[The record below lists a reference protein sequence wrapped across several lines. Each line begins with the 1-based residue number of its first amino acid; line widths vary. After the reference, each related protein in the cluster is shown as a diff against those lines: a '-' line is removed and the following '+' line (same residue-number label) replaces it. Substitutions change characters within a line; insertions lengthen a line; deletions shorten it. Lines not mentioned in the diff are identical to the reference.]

1 MTQVYKN
8 DIVRAIPRSQLQEY
22 LAAGWSQ
29 SAASKK
35 TKTKVEAA
43 VVEEQSPAADSGSP
57 EASASVTT
65 QAPPGDIILNK
76 GDE

>member
-8 DIVRAIPRSQLQEY
+8 DISRRIKPADLEKY
-22 LAAGWSQ
+22 LAADWSQ

-65 QAPPGDIILNK
+65 QAQPGDIITLK